1 MHALF
6 KNLVILIRARPRA
19 TPAHPPIVAHP
30 AGTRLAR
37 AWPPVYC
44 AVLFAHT
51 RTPPATRHPP
61 PATGATLE
69 PRPLE
74 RLRSSRCP
82 GRDWRNT
89 PLPRPPQRVRTSDDP
104 NTPDRDRDPPI
115 GRYAP
120 RDAAPRRARHTAT
133 IDLDRHTSIVFLYT
147 LTPHVTHP
155 RRPRCP
161 PCPPRPRT

>member
-51 RTPPATRHPP
+51 RTPPATRR
-61 PATGATLE
+61 
-69 PRPLE
+69 PRP
-74 RLRSSRCP
+74 SPPSNPDHSR
-82 GRDWRNT
+82 GFV
-89 PLPRPPQRVRTSDDP
+89 RVDALVV
-104 NTPDRDRDPPI
+104 I
-115 GRYAP
+115 GE
-120 RDAAPRRARHTAT
+120 T
-133 IDLDRHTSIVFLYT
+133 
-147 LTPHVTHP
+147 
-155 RRPRCP
+155 
-161 PCPPRPRT
+161 